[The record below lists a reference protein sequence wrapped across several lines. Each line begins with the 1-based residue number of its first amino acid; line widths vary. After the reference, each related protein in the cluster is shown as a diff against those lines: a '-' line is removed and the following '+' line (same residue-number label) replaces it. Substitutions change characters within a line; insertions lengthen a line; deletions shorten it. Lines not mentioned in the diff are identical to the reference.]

1 MTGFYELLQV
11 SSDVSLADLRAAY
24 HEQVAQVVRR
34 QRAAEAR
41 QQDTTPLE
49 SRRAALAEAWEVLSD
64 PVRRRRYDRFRAL
77 VHAGLPTDVDSLW
90 AAASASFADPAAAAA
105 IEVIRTLTDDLR
117 VESMQPPAPTTTRS
131 MPARPRPAEVDSP
144 SVAPVGTPRVT
155 EAPPMER
162 PTPAPRPP
170 VAVERPFV
178 VDERPSG
185 PVERTAPA
193 ADRPTAPTD
202 RASAPP
208 ERSSAPPERAPVVT
222 ERSSSSSAR
231 PPVTPTATTAT
242 ATTASPDVR
251 TTRGLGGPTEPLELA
266 RQVSAEDLARLLDQY
281 GTSGAFLAAVRER
294 RRVKIERLSEVTR
307 ITARFIEAIERDL
320 YADLPNATFVR
331 GYLKLI
337 VRELE
342 AIPTPVEAEEYIDG
356 FMARFTRARG

>member
-11 SSDVSLADLRAAY
+11 SSDVSLSDLRAAY
-24 HEQVAQVVRR
+24 HDQVAQVVRR

-117 VESMQPPAPTTTRS
+117 VESMQPPAPTTSRPT
-131 MPARPRPAEVDSP
+131 PARPRPAEVDSP
-144 SVAPVGTPRVT
+144 SVAPVGAPRVI
-155 EAPPMER
+155 EAPPVER

-170 VAVERPFV
+170 MAVERPFV
-178 VDERPSG
+178 VDDRPSG
-185 PVERTAPA
+185 PTERPPAA

-202 RASAPP
+202 GASAPP
-208 ERSSAPPERAPVVT
+208 ERPSAPAERAPVVT
-222 ERSSSSSAR
+222 ERPSSSSAR
-231 PPVTPTATTAT
+231 PPVTPTATT
-242 ATTASPDVR
+242 TTTVPPELR

-342 AIPTPVEAEEYIDG
+342 AIPTSVEAEEYIDG